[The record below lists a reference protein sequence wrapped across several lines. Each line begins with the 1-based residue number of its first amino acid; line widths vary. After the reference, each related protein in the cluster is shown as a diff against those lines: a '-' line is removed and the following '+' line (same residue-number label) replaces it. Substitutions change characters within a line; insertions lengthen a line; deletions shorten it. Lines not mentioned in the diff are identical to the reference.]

1 MNGNSIILDTNILL
15 YLLGGNKD
23 WSKILNGLE
32 LYVSVISEIELLGY
46 QNLTKI
52 DKIKIKDFL
61 SECHIIALNDEIKE
75 ICILIKQNLRI
86 KTPDAIIAATSQF
99 LDIPLISAD
108 IGLEKIH
115 NLDLILFKL

>member
-1 MNGNSIILDTNILL
+1 M
-15 YLLGGNKD
+15 
-23 WSKILNGLE
+23 
-32 LYVSVISEIELLGY
+32 
-46 QNLTKI
+46 TKI

-75 ICILIKQNLRI
+75 ICISIKQNSRI
-86 KTPDAIIAATSQF
+86 KTPDAIIADTSQF
-99 LDIPLISAD
+99 LDINLISAD

>member
-1 MNGNSIILDTNILL
+1 M
-15 YLLGGNKD
+15 
-23 WSKILNGLE
+23 
-32 LYVSVISEIELLGY
+32 
-46 QNLTKI
+46 TKI

-61 SECHIIALNDEIKE
+61 SECHIIALSDEIKE
-75 ICILIKQNLRI
+75 ICISIKQNSRI

-108 IGLEKIH
+108 IGFEKIH

>member
-23 WSKILNGLE
+23 LSKILNGLE

-75 ICILIKQNLRI
+75 ICISIKQNQEL
-86 KTPDAIIAATSQF
+86 KHPMLLLLLLLNFWTF
-99 LDIPLISAD
+99 L
-108 IGLEKIH
+108 
-115 NLDLILFKL
+115 